1 MKLYLYLLAG
11 ISSALLGW
19 NIGQFFITDLGLFP
33 QYPEI
38 TLFPCIAV
46 SLSCSM
52 VLNEIFISN
61 PTRVKRSFETAKQPL
76 LIATGLGI
84 ISGLV
89 AGIISQILFWP
100 VIRVPTPIVRTLGW
114 LLIGVSVGLAEGLT
128 WRWHSMEAS
137 GKKRLQQ
144 RLKISVIAASG
155 ASLMAAVLF
164 EILRFTTGKMP
175 PDLKSIEDIIGFSI
189 LGLLLGAV
197 FSVTNSPSY
206 IAALRAGKGF
216 EYKDFREDTQD
227 VLTEDQSYF
236 SYPLINSHQLS
247 FVNNLEETN
256 DIKPNEIQEGLS
268 IQLPARG
275 KISIGSD
282 SINTDIT
289 IPGLPPHIADIE
301 IQKRAANL
309 IPDSEFFQAI
319 AVNGIPLRHNRQV
332 SLRHNYLL
340 TLYTVNQAGVKQK
353 KYYRF
358 VYYNRFLDPQA

>member
-38 TLFPCIAV
+38 ILFPCIAV

-52 VLNEIFISN
+52 VMNEIFISN

-164 EILRFTTGKMP
+164 EILRLTIGKMP

-216 EYKDFREDTQD
+216 EYKDFKEDTQD
-227 VLTEDQSYF
+227 VPSY
-236 SYPLINSHQLS
+236 SLINSHQLS
-247 FVNNLEETN
+247 FVNNVEETN

-275 KISIGSD
+275 KIRIGSD

-309 IPDSEFFQAI
+309 IPDSEFFHAI
-319 AVNGIPLRHNRQV
+319 AVNGVTLRHNRQV
-332 SLRHNYLL
+332 ALRHNYLL
-340 TLYTVNQAGVKQK
+340 TLYTVNKAGVKEE

>member
-38 TLFPCIAV
+38 ILFPCIAV

-52 VLNEIFISN
+52 VMNEIFISN

-137 GKKRLQQ
+137 LPGDKG
-144 RLKISVIAASG
+144 V
-155 ASLMAAVLF
+155 
-164 EILRFTTGKMP
+164 
-175 PDLKSIEDIIGFSI
+175 ED
-189 LGLLLGAV
+189 
-197 FSVTNSPSY
+197 
-206 IAALRAGKGF
+206 
-216 EYKDFREDTQD
+216 EMWQ
-227 VLTEDQSYF
+227 
-236 SYPLINSHQLS
+236 
-247 FVNNLEETN
+247 
-256 DIKPNEIQEGLS
+256 
-268 IQLPARG
+268 
-275 KISIGSD
+275 
-282 SINTDIT
+282 
-289 IPGLPPHIADIE
+289 
-301 IQKRAANL
+301 
-309 IPDSEFFQAI
+309 
-319 AVNGIPLRHNRQV
+319 
-332 SLRHNYLL
+332 
-340 TLYTVNQAGVKQK
+340 
-353 KYYRF
+353 
-358 VYYNRFLDPQA
+358 